1 MIAWQLAKRNEPL
14 VLADLPLGDLKP
26 GYARVKVAGC
36 GLCHT
41 DLGFI
46 YDDVRMRHELPLVL
60 GHEISGTVAE
70 GSLTGKQV
78 LIPAVI
84 PCRTCAPC
92 LAGQP
97 RICSNQLMPGND
109 IHGGFA
115 EYIDVPEKELAVIPQ
130 EVDQDVLAQ
139 MSVIADAVTTPL
151 QAIKNLGL
159 KKGDVAI
166 FIGVGGVGGFGAL
179 LALAFGAEVF
189 ALDINDQKL
198 EKLGQAGVK
207 HTLNVREN
215 DIRATKKWVKEVCKA
230 EGLPGFGHKI
240 FETSGSAP
248 GQELAFALINMG
260 AQMATVGFTMD
271 KLNLRISNLMAFDA
285 RIVGNWGASP
295 EIYAEAI
302 QLYLE
307 GKLNLKDFTELHPLS
322 SINEIIYKAHHEGLE
337 SRAVLVP

>member
-1 MIAWQLAKRNEPL
+1 MIAWQMAKRNEPL
-14 VLADLPLGDLKP
+14 IKVDQPLGDLKP

-46 YDDVRMRHELPLVL
+46 YTDVRIRHELPLVL
-60 GHEISGTVAE
+60 GHEISGTVTE
-70 GSLTGKQV
+70 GTQAGKQV

-97 RICSNQLMPGND
+97 RICSNQIMPGND

-115 EYIDVPEKELAVIPQ
+115 EYIDVPEQELAVIP
-130 EVDQDVLAQ
+130 EKVDSEILAQ

-151 QAIKNLGL
+151 QAIQNLEL
-159 KKGDVAI
+159 KKGEVAI

-179 LALAFGAEVF
+179 LAMAHGAEVI
-189 ALDINDQKL
+189 AIDIDDRKL
-198 EKLGQAGVK
+198 EKLRLAGVK
-207 HTLNVREN
+207 HTINTREN
-215 DIRATKKWVKEVCKA
+215 DVRATKKWVKEVCAA

-260 AQMATVGFTMD
+260 GRMATVGFTMD

-285 RIVGNWGASP
+285 RIIGNWGASP

-302 QLYLE
+302 RLYFE

-322 SINEIIYKAHHEGLE
+322 SINEIIHKAHHEGLD
-337 SRAVLVP
+337 SRAVFVP